1 MPLFVDDTAPIVLLA
16 LATVLLFGV
25 EAWRRAAARARA
37 HQAEAAD
44 AEAALEALRDKTW
57 ELAEREEHYRD
68 LVRTQGD
75 VILRQDLSRRVTY
88 VNDVFCAT
96 FGCTRAEIIGRPF
109 VPVLPEDEKP
119 RYLGALSGTVLPK
132 RVRFDQRVMTTN
144 GSRWFA
150 WEECVVRD
158 EVGDAKEIH
167 VVGSDITDRKAV
179 EERLAET
186 LDEAQAANRAKGQ
199 FLAAMSHEIRT
210 PMNGVL
216 GMTTLLL
223 DTKLTPAQRTYAEAV
238 KSSGQALLSIINDI
252 LDYSKI
258 EAGKVDIS
266 SGPLDLR
273 GTLESVCELLS
284 SKAFE
289 KDLEITAEI
298 DPQVPLRLMGD
309 DTRLRQVL
317 INLAGNAIKF
327 TDRGG
332 VILRAVLDSYSYTD
346 DKANIIIEV
355 EDTGIGIAPES
366 IEMIFD
372 EFAQAD
378 QTLARRFEGTG
389 LGLAISRHIVTAM
402 NGTIEVESNVA
413 NGSIFRVRLPLE
425 AIETSSPRRAMLSD
439 QRILIL
445 EDRPILAASLARCA
459 TLSGADVVLAA
470 NEEAVLDALNTQA
483 FDVLIV
489 PLDTAQGPGSDL
501 VVRARSYAPGIN
513 ALVLLRPQDRDRLP
527 ALIGREGNPTIFQ
540 RLFDGY
546 LVRPVRASS
555 LLARLEALMGHGQR
569 GTTSDDLTTDFDPAV
584 GEAMGYNEIVAR
596 DKLFDGPM
604 PVGNKTTESAT
615 RLPASEN
622 ITASS
627 NNWAA
632 PLNILV
638 AEDNDINA
646 LLTRTLLE
654 RDGHSVRIASN
665 GREVLAALDEPGTSS
680 YDLVLMDLH
689 MPDMDG
695 FEATRHIRALPDIR
709 SSLPIIALTANAMA
723 DDRQTCLAAGMDDY
737 LSKPVAPAELARMLV
752 TWTGR
757 RSDMGVAPSDAAKA
771 QLA

>member
-1 MPLFVDDTAPIVLLA
+1 MPLFVDDTAPLVLLA
-16 LATVLLFGV
+16 LATVLLLGV
-25 EAWRRAAARARA
+25 EAWRRAAARARR
-37 HQAEAAD
+37 HQDEAEK
-44 AEAALEALRDKTW
+44 AEAALETLRDKTW

-88 VNDVFCAT
+88 VNDVFCTT
-96 FGCTRAEIIGRPF
+96 FGRTRADTIGRPF
-109 VPVLPEDEKP
+109 VPDLPADEKP
-119 RYLGALSGTVLPK
+119 RYLGALSGTILPK
-132 RVRFDQRVMTTN
+132 RVRFDQRVMTVN
-144 GSRWFA
+144 GARWFA
-150 WEECVVRD
+150 WEEFVIRD
-158 EVGDAKEIH
+158 EAGEPREIH

-186 LDEAQAANRAKGQ
+186 LDEAQAANRAKSQ

-216 GMTTLLL
+216 GMATLLL
-223 DTKLTPAQRTYAEAV
+223 DTKLTPAQRSYAEAV

-266 SGPLDLR
+266 CEPLDLR

-289 KDLEITAEI
+289 KNLEITAEI

-309 DTRLRQVL
+309 DTRIRQVL

-327 TDRGG
+327 TDQGG
-332 VILRAVLDSYSYTD
+332 IILRAILDSYSYTD
-346 DKANIIIEV
+346 DKANIVIEV
-355 EDTGIGIAPES
+355 EDTGIGIAPEA
-366 IEMIFD
+366 IEMIFN

-413 NGSIFRVRLPLE
+413 NGSIFRVRLPLT
-425 AIETSSPRRAMLSD
+425 AIETASPRRAMLSD

-459 TLSGADVVLAA
+459 TLSGADVVRAP

-483 FDVLIV
+483 FDVLLV
-489 PLDTAQGPGSDL
+489 PVDTAEGPGSDL
-501 VVRARSYAPGIN
+501 VARARVLAPGIN

-527 ALIGREGNPTIFQ
+527 ALIGREGNPTMFQ

-546 LVRPVRASS
+546 LIRPVRASS
-555 LLARLEALMGHGQR
+555 LLARLEALMGHGHHPSMQAEQ
-569 GTTSDDLTTDFDPAV
+569 LPAFDPSAGGAMAD
-584 GEAMGYNEIVAR
+584 GEIIANP
-596 DKLFDGPM
+596 DLFDRGER
-604 PVGNKTTESAT
+604 VQGRALEAK
-615 RLPASEN
+615 LPRPG
-622 ITASS
+622 
-627 NNWAA
+627 A
-632 PLNILV
+632 PSREWQAQLNILV

-654 RDGHSVRIASN
+654 RDGHSVRIAAN
-665 GREVLAALDEPGTSS
+665 GRDVLAALDEAGASS

-695 FEATRHIRALPDIR
+695 FETTRHIRALPDLR
-709 SSLPIIALTANAMA
+709 SSLPVIALTANAMA

-737 LSKPVAPAELARMLV
+737 LSKPVAPDELARMLL

-757 RSDMGVAPSDAAKA
+757 RSDMGIAPSDAAKA
-771 QLA
+771 NLA

>member
-1 MPLFVDDTAPIVLLA
+1 MPLFVDDTAPLVLLA
-16 LATVLLFGV
+16 LATVLLLGV

-37 HQAEAAD
+37 HQVEAAD
-44 AEAALEALRDKTW
+44 AEAALETLRDKTW

-88 VNDVFCAT
+88 VNDVFCTT
-96 FGCTRAEIIGRPF
+96 FGRTRAETIGRPF
-109 VPVLPEDEKP
+109 VPDLPQDEKP
-119 RYLGALSGTVLPK
+119 RYLGALSDTILPK

-144 GSRWFA
+144 GPRWFA
-150 WEECVVRD
+150 WEEFVIRD
-158 EVGDAKEIH
+158 EVGEVKEIH
-167 VVGSDITDRKAV
+167 VVGNDITDRKAV

-186 LDEAQAANRAKGQ
+186 LDEAQTANRAKGQ

-216 GMTTLLL
+216 GMATLLL

-266 SGPLDLR
+266 SEPLDLR

-309 DTRLRQVL
+309 DTRIRQVL

-327 TDRGG
+327 TDKGG
-332 VILRAVLDSYSYTD
+332 VILRAVLDSYLYTD
-346 DKANIIIEV
+346 DQANIIIEV

-366 IEMIFD
+366 IEMIFN

-413 NGSIFRVRLPLE
+413 NGSIFRVRLPLA
-425 AIETSSPRRAMLSD
+425 AIETASPRRAILSD

-470 NEEAVLDALNTQA
+470 NEEAMLDALNTQA

-489 PLDTAQGPGSDL
+489 PVDTPEGPGSDL
-501 VVRARSYAPGIN
+501 VARARGFAPGIN

-527 ALIGREGNPTIFQ
+527 ALIGREGNPTMFQ

-555 LLARLEALMGHGQR
+555 LLARLEALTGLGQR
-569 GTTSDDLTTDFDPAV
+569 RSTQADPPFDFDPAI
-584 GEAMGYNEIVAR
+584 GEAMAYSEIVANA
-596 DKLFDGPM
+596 DLFDGSM
-604 PVGNKTTESAT
+604 PVGYKTTESAT
-615 RLPASEN
+615 RPLAP
-622 ITASS
+622 SS
-627 NNWAA
+627 PHAPSNEWAA
-632 PLNILV
+632 QLNILV

-654 RDGHSVRIASN
+654 RDGHSVRIAGN
-665 GREVLAALDEPGTSS
+665 GREVLAALDEPGASA

-709 SSLPIIALTANAMA
+709 SSLPVIALTANAMA

-737 LSKPVAPAELARMLV
+737 LSKPVAPDELARMLV

-757 RSDMGVAPSDAAKA
+757 RSDMGVAPSDAVKA
-771 QLA
+771 HLA